1 MFFFVAKTLGV
12 MAHAPQL
19 FIELLVVGLALL
31 WTRWRAAGRMLATS
45 MGLVLAVFSVTPA
58 ANIFARPLED
68 RFPRPTLSVA
78 PTGVIVLGGAMDE
91 AVTKQRG
98 APALNDAAERLT
110 EPVALLRRFPQAQLV
125 FSGGSGRFSPA
136 DLTESDVAKKLWL
149 SLGAPEDRMRF
160 ENRSRDTW
168 ENAVF
173 TKELVQPKPGE
184 RWLLVTSAMHMPRSV
199 GIFRKIGFDVIPYP
213 VDYQTG
219 GVPADFYGFR
229 KPADALRVLES
240 ASHEWIGLAAYWLS
254 GKSAAFFPGP

>member
-68 RFPRPTLSVA
+68 RFPRPALSVA

-110 EPVALLRRFPQAQLV
+110 EAVALLRRFPQAQLV

-136 DLTESDVAKKLWL
+136 DLTESDVAKQLWL

-219 GVPADFYGFR
+219 GVAGDFLGFR
-229 KPADALRVLES
+229 KPMDATRM
-240 ASHEWIGLAAYWLS
+240 AQNATHEWIGLVSYYLT
-254 GKSAAFFPGP
+254 GKSSELLPGP